1 MINLE
6 LSIKEAIQLQRTL
19 YYHVRL
25 DSIEFPSQRVKN
37 IREIIWKVDTVI
49 EEDRQSKLKEVNE
62 ILDEKYKELDQ
73 EKLKQEEFDEFSQKL
88 FQEKLGEHHE
98 IINP

>member
-6 LSIKEAIQLQRTL
+6 LSIKEAIQLQCTL
-19 YYHVRL
+19 YHHVRL

-49 EEDRQSKLKEVNE
+49 EDDRQSKLKEVNE

-73 EKLKQEEFDEFSQKL
+73 EKIKQEEFDEFAQKL
-88 FQEKLGEHHE
+88 FQEKLGEHDE

>member
-19 YYHVRL
+19 YHHVRL

-49 EEDRQSKLKEVNE
+49 ENDRQSKLNEVNK
-62 ILDEKYKELDQ
+62 ILDEKHKEL
-73 EKLKQEEFDEFSQKL
+73 EEKKLKQEEFDEFAQKL
-88 FQEKLGEHHE
+88 VEEKLGEHHE